1 MFQMIRRPSRPFQ
14 RWAIGGIAVACVA
27 IGTVFALSGR
37 KDAQAKPAES
47 QNKPTVMELASTD
60 VLLAARVAVQPTVLL
75 AGTLNPLTQ
84 IHLHAPFDGRV
95 AEVSAR
101 PGDKVAAGQVL
112 ARFDE
117 TDLRARHAERAA
129 AVASAEEQMRV
140 AERNRLSSRALLDQN
155 FISKNA
161 FDNTLGGYAERQA
174 ALDAQKAQL
183 AIVQRALKDA
193 KVVAPFAGTVSY
205 RQVEPGQWVE
215 PNRKLFS
222 LVDLRKLEVE
232 AAIPSQHIA
241 SLVPGQKVRLRAE
254 GFGDEVFEGRL
265 TRINPTTQPGTRSVL
280 AYVAVDNPGERL
292 RAGLYVTGEIETGTA
307 DSQIQL
313 PATAIQASKSGRGVW
328 IVADNKL
335 KWQPVEY
342 QPLRIDLVR
351 VTKGLAGGEQ
361 VVAMPLK
368 GATENLAVRL
378 KPAP

>member
-1 MFQMIRRPSRPFQ
+1 MFQMIRRPSR
-14 RWAIGGIAVACVA
+14 RWALGGIALALASVGAVYA
-27 IGTVFALSGR
+27 ISAR
-37 KDAQAKPAES
+37 KDVQAKPVDAQAKP
-47 QNKPTVMELASTD
+47 TLMELAPTD
-60 VLLAARVAVQPTVLL
+60 VLLAQQVAVQPIVLL

-101 PGDKVAAGQVL
+101 PGDKVVAGQVL

-140 AERNRLSSRALLDQN
+140 AERNRVSGRALLDQN

-241 SLVPGQKVRLRAE
+241 SLMPGQKVRLRAE
-254 GFGDEVFEGRL
+254 GFGDEVFEGKL

-292 RAGLYVTGEIETGTA
+292 RAGLYVTGEIETGKA
-307 DSQIQL
+307 DPQIQL
-313 PATAIQASKSGRGVW
+313 PATAIQASKTGRGVW

-342 QPLRIDLVR
+342 QQLRVDLVR
-351 VTKGLAGGEQ
+351 ITKGLSGGEQ

-368 GATENLAVRL
+368 GAAENLAVRL
-378 KPAP
+378 KPAA

>member
-1 MFQMIRRPSRPFQ
+1 MFQMIRRPSR
-14 RWAIGGIAVACVA
+14 RWALGGIALALASVGAVYA
-27 IGTVFALSGR
+27 ISAR
-37 KDAQAKPAES
+37 KDVQAKPVEAQAKP
-47 QNKPTVMELASTD
+47 TLMELAPTD
-60 VLLAARVAVQPTVLL
+60 VLLAQQVAVQPIVLL

-101 PGDKVAAGQVL
+101 PGDKVVAGQVL

-140 AERNRLSSRALLDQN
+140 AERNRVSGRALLDQN

-241 SLVPGQKVRLRAE
+241 SLMPGQKVRLRAE
-254 GFGDEVFEGRL
+254 GFGDEVFEGKL

-292 RAGLYVTGEIETGTA
+292 RAGLYVTGEIETGKA
-307 DSQIQL
+307 DPQIRL
-313 PATAIQASKSGRGVW
+313 PATAIQASKTGRGVW

-342 QPLRIDLVR
+342 QQLRVDLVR
-351 VTKGLAGGEQ
+351 ITKGLSGGEQ

-368 GATENLAVRL
+368 GAAENLAVRL
-378 KPAP
+378 KPAA

>member
-1 MFQMIRRPSRPFQ
+1 MFQMIRRPSR
-14 RWAIGGIAVACVA
+14 RWAIGGIAFAFIA
-27 IGTVFALSGR
+27 TVSVYALSAR
-37 KDAQAKPAES
+37 KDVQAKPADA
-47 QNKPTVMELASTD
+47 KAKATLMELAPAD
-60 VLLAARVAVQPTVLL
+60 VLIAQQVAVQPTVLL

-101 PGDKVAAGQVL
+101 PGDKVVAGQVL

-140 AERNRLSSRALLDQN
+140 AERNRVSSRALLDQN

-241 SLVPGQKVRLRAE
+241 SLIAGQKVRLRAE
-254 GFGDEVFEGRL
+254 GFGEEVFEGRL

-307 DSQIQL
+307 EQQIQL
-313 PATAIQASKSGRGVW
+313 PATAIQASKTGRGVW
-328 IVADNKL
+328 VVADNKL

-342 QPLRIDLVR
+342 QQLRVDLVR
-351 VTKGLAGGEQ
+351 ITKGLNGGEQ
-361 VVAMPLK
+361 VVSMPLK

-378 KPAP
+378 KPAA

>member
-1 MFQMIRRPSRPFQ
+1 MFQMIRRPSR
-14 RWAIGGIAVACVA
+14 RWAIGGIAFACIATLSVY
-27 IGTVFALSGR
+27 ALSAR
-37 KDAQAKPAES
+37 KDVQAKPADT
-47 QNKPTVMELASTD
+47 KAKATLMELAPAD
-60 VLLAARVAVQPTVLL
+60 VLIAQQVAVQPTVLL

-101 PGDKVAAGQVL
+101 PGDKVVAGQVL

-140 AERNRLSSRALLDQN
+140 AERNRVSSRALLDQN

-241 SLVPGQKVRLRAE
+241 SLTPGQKVRLRAE
-254 GFGDEVFEGRL
+254 GFGDEMFEGRL

-307 DSQIQL
+307 EQQIQL
-313 PATAIQASKSGRGVW
+313 PATAIQASKTGRGVW
-328 IVADNKL
+328 VVADNKL

-342 QPLRIDLVR
+342 QQLRVDLVR
-351 VTKGLAGGEQ
+351 ITKGLNGGER
-361 VVAMPLK
+361 VVSMPLK

-378 KPAP
+378 KPAA